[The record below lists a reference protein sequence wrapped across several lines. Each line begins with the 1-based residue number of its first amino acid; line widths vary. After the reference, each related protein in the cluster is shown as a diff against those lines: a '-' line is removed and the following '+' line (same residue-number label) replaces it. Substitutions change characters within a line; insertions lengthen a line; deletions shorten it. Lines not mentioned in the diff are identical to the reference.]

1 MGSASQQLSSWTA
14 AEVLCHINKAYLLI
28 YNTRGDILLLYT
40 VLWHY
45 ERDLLYLLGLC
56 FCKSVSYFLPLVLSD
71 WKRFCSVQKAAA
83 LIAAW
88 LLLQATNFI
97 IVLNSLYDKKGLEIK
112 EENVLL
118 W

>member
-1 MGSASQQLSSWTA
+1 M
-14 AEVLCHINKAYLLI
+14 
-28 YNTRGDILLLYT
+28 
-40 VLWHY
+40 
-45 ERDLLYLLGLC
+45 LGLC

-97 IVLNSLYDKKGLEIK
+97 IVLNSLDDKKGLDREV
-112 EENVLL
+112 ETVLL